1 MPDSKNERTASYL
14 IWLCS
19 CFRLGRAA
27 ARTARTRRSEE
38 TSTRTER
45 GTNVTWS
52 ERISLTEL
60 SVWAADEAD
69 AMITRYS
76 KTIQLNMDL
85 YWIPQWVKD
94 TVIQQFKAASIQ
106 CRERETKAM
115 VEEVEKRGCVF
126 SRLG

>member
-1 MPDSKNERTASYL
+1 
-14 IWLCS
+14 
-19 CFRLGRAA
+19 
-27 ARTARTRRSEE
+27 
-38 TSTRTER
+38 
-45 GTNVTWS
+45 
-52 ERISLTEL
+52 
-60 SVWAADEAD
+60 
-69 AMITRYS
+69 MITRYS